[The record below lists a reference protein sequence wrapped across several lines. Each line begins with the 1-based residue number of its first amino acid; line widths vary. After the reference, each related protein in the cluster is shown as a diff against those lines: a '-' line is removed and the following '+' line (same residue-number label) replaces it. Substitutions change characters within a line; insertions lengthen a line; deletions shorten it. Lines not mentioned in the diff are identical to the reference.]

1 MANRRLSRELAL
13 QALFY
18 FDRNK
23 EIDKADIL
31 IKSFKENFGDKIKLS
46 DESFFTELVH
56 GVIQSKPE
64 IDLILQT
71 CSKNWKISR
80 MPGVDKTIMR
90 IAIFELLYCSDI
102 PPVVSINEAV
112 EIGKKFGAQES
123 ASFINGVLDQI
134 KISKNIK

>member
-18 FDRNK
+18 FDKDK
-23 EIDKADIL
+23 EIEDSEQL
-31 IKSFKENFGDKIKLS
+31 VESFKENFGENIKLS

-56 GVIQSKPE
+56 GVIKSKPE

-80 MPGVDKTIMR
+80 MPGVDRTIMR
-90 IAIFELLYCSDI
+90 IAIFELIHCSDI
-102 PPVVSINEAV
+102 PSVVSINEAV
-112 EIGKKFGAQES
+112 EIAKKFGTAKS
-123 ASFINGVLDQI
+123 ASFINGVLDCIRVAQ
-134 KISKNIK
+134 KL

>member
-1 MANRRLSRELAL
+1 MTNRRLSRELAL

-31 IKSFKENFGDKIKLS
+31 IKSFKENFGNKIKLS

-90 IAIFELLYCSDI
+90 IAIFELLHCSDI
-102 PPVVSINEAV
+102 PSVVSINEAV
-112 EIGKKFGAQES
+112 EIAKKFGTAKS
-123 ASFINGVLDQI
+123 SGFINGVLDCIRVDQ
-134 KISKNIK
+134 KL

>member
-18 FDRNK
+18 FDRDK
-23 EIDKADIL
+23 EIKDSEKL
-31 IKSFKENFGDKIKLS
+31 VESFKKNFGDKIKLS

-56 GVIQSKPE
+56 GVIKSKPE

-80 MPGVDKTIMR
+80 MPGVDRTIMR
-90 IAIFELLYCSDI
+90 IAIFELIHCSDI
-102 PPVVSINEAV
+102 PSVVSINEAV
-112 EIGKKFGAQES
+112 EIAKKFGTAKS
-123 ASFINGVLDQI
+123 ASFINGVLDCIRVAQ
-134 KISKNIK
+134 KL